1 MFSMCMLM
9 SNDVLLRSV
18 CVSVHTVFSMSS
30 GRGFKSPSARVV
42 VVQIHNKEGDD
53 LSAMETVVTNLKCQM
68 VFCIPREKV
77 PKKVSW
83 SVRGTIASPPVM
95 SG

>member
-1 MFSMCMLM
+1 MCIC
-9 SNDVLLRSV
+9 SHSV
-18 CVSVHTVFSMSS
+18 QYVIRT

-42 VVQIHNKEGDD
+42 VVQIHNKEGGD
-53 LSAMETVVTNLKCQM
+53 LSALETVVTNLKCQM
-68 VFCIPREKV
+68 FFCIPREKV
-77 PKKVSW
+77 PKKVPW